1 MVGHIGRYRIE
12 SKLGEGGMGAV
23 YKARDTR
30 LDRSVALKVL
40 PTGALANPE
49 RTARFEQEA
58 KAASLLNHPNIVHVY
73 DIDTVEGVTFIA
85 MEYVAGKS
93 LAELIGRKG
102 LGVAAALQYAVP
114 IAGALAA
121 AHAAGIVHRDI
132 KPGNVMVSENGLVK
146 ILDFG
151 LAKLSEPVVSGDFAS
166 TQTIRPRTE
175 EGAIVGTVAYMSP
188 EQVEAKPVNAR
199 SDIFSFG
206 SMLYEML
213 TGRRPFQGESNIST
227 LAAILHQEPKPASEF
242 VPEIPRDLEQ
252 IVVRCLRKDPQRRI
266 QVMDDVKLLL
276 EEVKPG
282 PIAAGPT
289 AAQRNRAQ
297 SILLAGAA
305 PALILVLAVWLLA
318 QGASDVPSYR
328 FRPFATEAV
337 DETSPA
343 WSPDGKTVAYLAG
356 AQGARQV
363 FTRAL
368 GSPIPV
374 QITKSRVDCDS
385 LFWHPGGARLYYTSE
400 HRLWSVGA
408 AGGEPE
414 VVVDDTLAAT
424 ISPDGKTFALIRGGD
439 GPSLTLWIT
448 PTREIKPERY
458 RQAPLP
464 ETFREQS
471 LVSFSPDG
479 SKIGIVLSVE
489 AGGGGYEFWT
499 IPFPSGK
506 PRLAISSSAHAV
518 VSGMSWMPDSRH
530 VIFGAVLP
538 SNSGSHLYSA
548 DTGKGAILP
557 ATSGTGEES
566 DPSVS
571 PDGNGI
577 AFTSGGT
584 DFDLIESPLDGGPL
598 RTLLATSRDE
608 RTPSWSPSGSQYA
621 YTTNA
626 NGTIEIWL
634 RSLAE
639 GWARPVVVAG
649 AEGLPEWHHLWRPHF
664 SPDGTKIVYLVLG
677 LHHSVW
683 VSPIA
688 GGRPIRLD
696 TESLDQHGP
705 AWSPDGN
712 WISYWRLQAGK
723 WAIVKAPLGGGK
735 PITLLETSF
744 GYETV
749 WSPSGEWICYSNS
762 DGLQIVSS
770 DGRTNRLMTK
780 TNSSDF
786 GFSRDGSTVYVL
798 RRGDHRWEVA
808 SIDVRTGIETKASQL
823 VIPPNTVVAGF
834 SLNPSGKSFATS
846 IGTSKHDIW
855 LLEDF
860 RLPGRRWLF
869 GIR

>member
-1 MVGHIGRYRIE
+1 MIAHIGRYRIE
-12 SKLGEGGMGAV
+12 SKLGEGGMGIV

-40 PTGALANPE
+40 PNEALANPE

-58 KAASLLNHPNIVHVY
+58 KTASMLNHPNIVQIY
-73 DIDTVEGVTFIA
+73 DIDTAEGVTFIA
-85 MEYVAGKS
+85 MEYVAGKT

-102 LGVAAALQYAVP
+102 LGVAVALQYAVP

-132 KPGNVMVSENGLVK
+132 KPGNIMVSENGLIK

-151 LAKLSEPVVSGDFAS
+151 LAKLNESIASGDFAS
-166 TQTIRPRTE
+166 TETVRPRTE
-175 EGAIVGTVAYMSP
+175 EGAIVGTIAYMSP
-188 EQVEAKPVNAR
+188 EQVEAKPVDAR

-213 TGRRPFQGESNIST
+213 TGCRPFHGESKIST
-227 LAAILHQEPKPASEF
+227 LAAILHQEPKPASES
-242 VPEIPRDLEQ
+242 VPELPRELEQ
-252 IVVRCLRKDPQRRI
+252 IVKRCLRKDPRGRI

-276 EEVKPG
+276 EDVNLESV
-282 PIAAGPT
+282 AAGPAT
-289 AAQRNRAQ
+289 AHPRSARPA
-297 SILLAGAA
+297 LLAGAA
-305 PALILVLAVWLLA
+305 IGPILALSVWLLT
-318 QGASDVPSYR
+318 QRESDMHFHR

-337 DETSPA
+337 EETSPA

-368 GSPIPV
+368 GSPTPV
-374 QITKSRVDCDS
+374 QITKSRGGCDS
-385 LFWHPGGARLYYTSE
+385 LFWHPDGARLYFTSG

-414 VVVDDTLAAT
+414 AVVDQALAAT
-424 ISPDGKTFALIRGGD
+424 ISPDGKTLALIRGED

-464 ETFREQS
+464 ETLREGS

-479 SKIGIVLSVE
+479 SKIGIALSVE

-506 PRLAISSSAHAV
+506 PGRAIASDAHATV
-518 VSGMSWMPDSRH
+518 TGMSWMPDSRH
-530 VIFGAVLP
+530 VIFGAELP
-538 SNSGSHLYSA
+538 GISGRHLYSA
-548 DTGKGAILP
+548 DTRKSTILP
-557 ATSGTGEES
+557 VTSGAGEEAE
-566 DPSVS
+566 PSVS
-571 PDGNGI
+571 PDGKSI

-584 DFDLIESPLDGGPL
+584 EFDLIESPLDGGPL

-608 RTPSWSPSGSQYA
+608 QTPSWSPSGSQYA

-626 NGTIEIWL
+626 NGTVEIWL

-639 GWARPVVVAG
+639 GWARPLVATG
-649 AEGLPEWHHLWRPHF
+649 AEGLPDWHHLRRPHL

-677 LHHSVW
+677 LNHLVW

-696 TESLDQHGP
+696 AESLDQHGP
-705 AWSPDGN
+705 FWSPDGN

-735 PITLLETSF
+735 PVTLRETSF
-744 GYETV
+744 GFETV
-749 WSPSGEWICYSNS
+749 WSPSGDWICYSNS
-762 DGLQIVSS
+762 NGLQLVSP
-770 DGRTNRLMTK
+770 DGKTNRLISK
-780 TNSSDF
+780 SQSNDF
-786 GFSRDGSTVYVL
+786 GFSKDGSTVYML
-798 RRGDHRWEVA
+798 RRGDHQWEVA
-808 SIDVRTGIETKASQL
+808 SIDVSTAKETKVSPLA
-823 VIPPNTVVAGF
+823 IPLETALAGF

-846 IGTSKHDIW
+846 IGTTKHDIW
-855 LLEDF
+855 LLQDF
-860 RLPGRRWLF
+860 ERPGRRWLF